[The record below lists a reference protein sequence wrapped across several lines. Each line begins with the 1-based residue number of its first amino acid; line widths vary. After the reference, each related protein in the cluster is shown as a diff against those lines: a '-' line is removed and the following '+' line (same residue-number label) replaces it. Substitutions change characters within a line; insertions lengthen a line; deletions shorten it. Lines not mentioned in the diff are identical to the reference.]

1 MSAAFTPGP
10 WVWMDSH
17 GVLMVDDKNEGSI
30 CVVSRRV
37 FKNEKGQVGR
47 FADTEHRA
55 NAQLIAAAPALLA
68 ALTRLCRA
76 FPTDAD
82 MKEAGWEGS
91 EIEEGCNAYDAARAA
106 VAKAT
111 GSAA

>member
-10 WVWMDSH
+10 WVATGNGIH
-17 GVLMVDDKNEGSI
+17 KGHR
-30 CVVSRRV
+30 CVALTHMEPKEQRD
-37 FKNEKGQVGR
+37 
-47 FADTEHRA
+47 ADAR
-55 NAQLIAAAPALLA
+55 LIAAAPDLLA

-82 MKEAGWEGS
+82 MKEAGWEGP

-106 VAKAT
+106 IAKAT
-111 GSAA
+111 EAA